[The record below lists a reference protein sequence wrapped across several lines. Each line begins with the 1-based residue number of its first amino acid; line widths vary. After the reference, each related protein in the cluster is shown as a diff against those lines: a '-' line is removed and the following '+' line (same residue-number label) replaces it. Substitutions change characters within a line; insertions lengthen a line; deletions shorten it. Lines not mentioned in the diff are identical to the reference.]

1 MLQQPKERVTIEAF
15 DEFIERSENADRN
28 FEYIGGEVFEV
39 VSNSY
44 SSEIAAII
52 IVYFGAFL
60 LQHNIGRLTGAD
72 GGYIIA
78 GERYI
83 PDAAFISY
91 IKQPKPCREA
101 YNPNPP
107 DLVVEVLSPS
117 NDDDKMRIKIAN
129 YLLVGV
135 IVWVV
140 NPDTHEVE
148 IYAPG
153 HKVKILTEN
162 DTLDGGNVLPGFI
175 LAVKDVFPKED
186 GTAE

>member
-1 MLQQPKERVTIEAF
+1 M
-15 DEFIERSENADRN
+15 
-28 FEYIGGEVFEV
+28 VF
-39 VSNSY
+39 
-44 SSEIAAII
+44 
-52 IVYFGAFL
+52 FGAFL
-60 LQHNIGRLTGAD
+60 LQNKLGRLTGAD

-83 PDAAFISY
+83 PDVAY
-91 IKQPKPCREA
+91 ILYARQPKPSREA

-117 NDDDKMRIKIAN
+117 NDDDKMRVKITN

-135 IVWVV
+135 MVWVI
-140 NPDTHEVE
+140 NPETREVE
-148 IYAPG
+148 IYKPG

-162 DTLDGGNVLPGFI
+162 DVLDGDDVLPGFT

-186 GTAE
+186 ETAE

>member
-1 MLQQPKERVTIEAF
+1 MILRQQVTIEEF
-15 DEFIERSENADRN
+15 DEFIRRPENIERD
-28 FEYIGGEVFEV
+28 FEYIGGEIFEV

-52 IVYFGAFL
+52 IVYLGAFL
-60 LQHNIGRLTGAD
+60 LRHNIGRLTGAD

-91 IKQPKPCREA
+91 ARQPKPCREA

-107 DLVVEVLSPS
+107 DLAVEVLSPS

-153 HKVKILTEN
+153 HKVKILSEN
-162 DTLDGGNVLPGFI
+162 DTLDGGDVLPGFT

-186 GTAE
+186 ETAE